1 MYCTFS
7 KEPSFGMDATTQDFI
22 VDLISEEIITN
33 VNYVKNTEFNSPTAK
48 GRTPRVKSS
57 GGRVNFEMTYGNDGW
72 NTLFEVLVGK
82 KDTLTDFAFAKS
94 SEHWRIVT
102 GQLAGNI
109 DATETSFNITEFK
122 AGEFDSVDGIIVGGE
137 YIAITTISN
146 GVVSVSLRNQEGTT
160 ASSHIAQDLVYG
172 VVASGGN
179 SIDLIYRYRDG
190 FCYYLTESL
199 TMLINRSGDYFKFNG
214 VTFSDFVFN
223 SVPESEGT
231 TSSFQVSAINTDVI
245 ELASPST
252 AADSNQMLSSLD
264 INCYSMNSWLDIEKI
279 YFQISNTLNVS
290 PSKFLD
296 TTPQKIFMQKFSSY
310 GQFSLVE
317 ESLAAYNKY
326 IGDTMQNLSV
336 TMTNGRQF
344 NNAYVFSFNNIRY
357 GTMLHVLRDDDLITD
372 SVPFYSYGPDKF
384 FMMIQS

>member
-1 MYCTFS
+1 
-7 KEPSFGMDATTQDFI
+7 MDATTQDFT

-33 VNYVKNTEFNSPTAK
+33 INYIKDTEFNSPTAK
-48 GRTPRVKSS
+48 SRTPRVKSS
-57 GGRVNFEMTYGNDGW
+57 GGRISAELTYGNAGW
-72 NTLFEVLVGK
+72 NTLFEVLIGK

-109 DATETSFNITEFK
+109 GISDTAFNITEFK
-122 AGEFDSVDGIIVGGE
+122 AGEFDNVDGIIVGGE
-137 YIAITTISN
+137 YIDITTISN
-146 GVVSVSLRNQEGTT
+146 GVVSASVRAQEGTT
-160 ASSHIAQDLVYG
+160 LSSHIAQDLVYG
-172 VVASGGN
+172 IVVSGGN
-179 SIDLIYRYRDG
+179 SIDIIYRYRDG

-223 SVPESEGT
+223 GIPQENKI
-231 TSSFQVSAINTDVI
+231 TSSFQMSAINTDVI

-252 AADSNQMLSSLD
+252 TVDSNALLSPMD

-279 YFQISNTLNVS
+279 YFQASNTLNIS

-296 TTPQKIFMQKFSSY
+296 STPQRIFMQNFASY

-317 ESLAAYNKY
+317 ESLVAYNKY
-326 IGDTMQNLSV
+326 IGDTLQNLSV

-344 NNAYVFSFNNIRY
+344 DNAYVFSFNNIRY